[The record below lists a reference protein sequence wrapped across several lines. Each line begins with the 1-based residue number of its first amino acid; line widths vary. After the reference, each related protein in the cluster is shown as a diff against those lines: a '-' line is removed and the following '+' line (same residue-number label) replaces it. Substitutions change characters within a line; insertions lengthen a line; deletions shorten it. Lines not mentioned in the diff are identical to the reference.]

1 MIFALL
7 FSVASSRAPF
17 GYGDG
22 ESGWHGEYVDIAA
35 DGARDYR
42 HIGQGKWSLKREAK
56 DDQYVYVDAQQ
67 NVFYDEANMDQYAY
81 VRQEAR
87 YLDPGYRPAY

>member
-7 FSVASSRAPF
+7 FSVASSRALF
-17 GYGDG
+17 GYGEG

-35 DGARDYR
+35 GGARDYGHVR
-42 HIGQGKWSLKREAK
+42 RGTWEGQRLAS
-56 DDQYVYVDAQQ
+56 DDQYVYVDAEQ
-67 NVFYDEANMDQYAY
+67 NVFYDEANMDRDAY